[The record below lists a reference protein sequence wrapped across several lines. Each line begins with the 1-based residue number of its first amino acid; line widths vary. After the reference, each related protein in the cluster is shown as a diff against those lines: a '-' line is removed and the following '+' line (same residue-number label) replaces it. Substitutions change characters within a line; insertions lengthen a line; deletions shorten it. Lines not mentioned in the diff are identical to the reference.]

1 MSGWRCCCWCFLFFP
16 AALILSIRSHGRS
29 QEAYFFL
36 YRRWRFL
43 PLHYLLSEHIITI
56 LVDQHHHHCLC
67 CSSCRDHYLLLFF
80 PIRHHQLWFSSSSR
94 NCCLS
99 LAVAVPVSRC
109 CCWCWCRSC
118 CSSFP
123 FSATPINTNKR
134 SPYHQFSLSSSR
146 NCLVLLSE
154 QKASSLVKFCSNH
167 HLRHLGFC
175 CCLSRNPR
183 LLLPVKCSVKTSSLS
198 SPVSLQLM

>member
-1 MSGWRCCCWCFLFFP
+1 MVVIFFWIKFDIYYYYYFWDLSEE
-16 AALILSIRSHGRS
+16 AGQIYELI
-29 QEAYFFL
+29 FFL
-36 YRRWRFL
+36 PYSVSSIPF
-43 PLHYLLSEHIITI
+43 PCLHSSSLYSWSP
-56 LVDQHHHHCLC
+56 HHQ
-67 CSSCRDHYLLLFF
+67 HYLLLFF

-175 CCLSRNPR
+175 CCLSRNRR

-198 SPVSLQLM
+198 SPVSLQHM